1 MKIKWFEVEV
11 KGSELS
17 GLYLQGM
24 FDDLDNDVTVSFTA
38 GLIGY
43 TTDIQAF
50 ARDAD
55 GDMGDKINVPA
66 EQSKLYEKAIE
77 KAKRRVFDALNDVL
91 SSYEDEISE
100 VR

>member
-1 MKIKWFEVEV
+1 MKIRWFEVEV

-24 FDDLDNDVTVSFTA
+24 FDDLDNDVCVSFTA
-38 GLIGY
+38 QLIGNTVDVKTY
-43 TTDIQAF
+43 
-50 ARDAD
+50 ARVD
-55 GDMGDKINVPA
+55 GDMGDKIDVPA